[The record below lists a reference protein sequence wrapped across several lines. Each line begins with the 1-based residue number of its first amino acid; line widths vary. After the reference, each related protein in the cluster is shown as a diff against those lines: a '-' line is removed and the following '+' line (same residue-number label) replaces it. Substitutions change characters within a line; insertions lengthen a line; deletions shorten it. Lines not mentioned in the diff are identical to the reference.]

1 MTFETPQALWLLFA
15 LPLLA
20 GLYVLLQRRRVKA
33 AVRYANLDVVRA
45 ALGPGA
51 RIRRHLPPFLLG
63 LALAGLIV
71 AMARPSAI
79 ITLPSEQRTIILAID
94 VSLSMRATDVEPSRL
109 EAARSAAK
117 SFIAEQ
123 PSDVRIGI
131 VAFAGS
137 ASVVQKPTSDRRDL
151 DEAIDRLQLQLHTAI
166 GSGIIVSLAAL
177 FPEDAAELEAANT
190 NGRPPRDV
198 PRSSPI
204 DRPKAEPKKEF
215 KPVAPG
221 SNRNFAIILLTDGR
235 RTTGPDPVEA
245 AKLAA
250 DRGVKVYTVGFGSSQ
265 GGTANADGM
274 RTLRRETGTAIILI
288 THDLG
293 VIAEV
298 ADDVVVMYAGRIV
311 ERAPVA
317 ALFALPQHPYTIGLL
332 GSIPRLHVEHDRLAV
347 IEGQVPSPETPIAGC
362 RFHPRCPFAI
372 DRCRREEP
380 TLLELGPE
388 HAAACR
394 FRSAMSLKRRNS
406 CRRPASPIRAS
417 R

>member
-274 RTLRRETGTAIILI
+274 SIYMRFDEETLKAIAQATAAEYFHAGTGADLRKVYETLNARYVLEKKQTEIS
-288 THDLG
+288 
-293 VIAEV
+293 
-298 ADDVVVMYAGRIV
+298 
-311 ERAPVA
+311 
-317 ALFALPQHPYTIGLL
+317 ALFA
-332 GSIPRLHVEHDRLAV
+332 
-347 IEGQVPSPETPIAGC
+347 
-362 RFHPRCPFAI
+362 
-372 DRCRREEP
+372 
-380 TLLELGPE
+380 
-388 HAAACR
+388 AAAALCAVLAAALSVLWFGR
-394 FRSAMSLKRRNS
+394 VGR
-406 CRRPASPIRAS
+406 
-417 R
+417 

>member
-1 MTFETPQALWLLFA
+1 MTFETPQALWLLLA

-20 GLYVLLQRRRVKA
+20 GLYVLMQRRRVKG
-33 AVRYANLDVVRA
+33 AVRYASLDVVRS

-51 RIRRHLPPFLLG
+51 RIRRHLPPVLLG
-63 LALAGLIV
+63 LALAALFI

-79 ITLPSEQRTIILAID
+79 VTLPSEQRTIILAID
-94 VSLSMRATDVEPSRL
+94 VSLSMRANDVEPTRL
-109 EAARSAAK
+109 AAAQEAAK

-137 ASVVQKPTSDRRDL
+137 ASIVQKPTSDRRDL
-151 DEAIDRLQLQLHTAI
+151 KDAIDRLQLQLHTAI

-177 FPEDAAELEAANT
+177 YPEDAAEFEAANT
-190 NGRPPRDV
+190 SRPSRDV

-204 DRPKAEPKKEF
+204 DRPRPEAKKEF

-274 RTLRRETGTAIILI
+274 SIYMRFDEETLKAIAQATAAEYFHAGTGT
-288 THDLG
+288 DLRKIYETLNARY
-293 VIAEV
+293 VLEKKQTEISAFF
-298 ADDVVVMYAGRIV
+298 AG
-311 ERAPVA
+311 AA
-317 ALFALPQHPYTIGLL
+317 ALC
-332 GSIPRLHVEHDRLAV
+332 AV
-347 IEGQVPSPETPIAGC
+347 
-362 RFHPRCPFAI
+362 
-372 DRCRREEP
+372 
-380 TLLELGPE
+380 L
-388 HAAACR
+388 AAALSVLWFGR
-394 FRSAMSLKRRNS
+394 VGR
-406 CRRPASPIRAS
+406 
-417 R
+417 

>member
-1 MTFETPQALWLLFA
+1 MTFETPQALWLLLA

-20 GLYVLLQRRRVKA
+20 GLYVLLQRRRVKG
-33 AVRYANLDVVRA
+33 AVRYASLDVVRA

-51 RIRRHLPPFLLG
+51 RIRRHLPPLLLG
-63 LALAGLIV
+63 LALAALFI

-79 ITLPSEQRTIILAID
+79 VTLPSEQRTIILAID
-94 VSLSMRATDVEPSRL
+94 VSLSMRANDVEPTRL
-109 EAARSAAK
+109 AAAQEAAKA
-117 SFIAEQ
+117 FIAEQ

-137 ASVVQKPTSDRRDL
+137 ASIVQKPTSDRRDL
-151 DEAIDRLQLQLHTAI
+151 KDAIDRLQLQLHTAI

-177 FPEDAAELEAANT
+177 YPEDATELEAANT
-190 NGRPPRDV
+190 SRPSRDA

-204 DRPKAEPKKEF
+204 DRPRPEAKKEL

-274 RTLRRETGTAIILI
+274 SIYMRFDEETLKAIAQATAAEYFHAGTGT
-288 THDLG
+288 DLRKIYETLNARY
-293 VIAEV
+293 VLEKKQTEIS
-298 ADDVVVMYAGRIV
+298 
-311 ERAPVA
+311 
-317 ALFALPQHPYTIGLL
+317 ALFA
-332 GSIPRLHVEHDRLAV
+332 
-347 IEGQVPSPETPIAGC
+347 
-362 RFHPRCPFAI
+362 
-372 DRCRREEP
+372 
-380 TLLELGPE
+380 
-388 HAAACR
+388 AAAALCAVLAAALSVLWFGR
-394 FRSAMSLKRRNS
+394 VGR
-406 CRRPASPIRAS
+406 
-417 R
+417 